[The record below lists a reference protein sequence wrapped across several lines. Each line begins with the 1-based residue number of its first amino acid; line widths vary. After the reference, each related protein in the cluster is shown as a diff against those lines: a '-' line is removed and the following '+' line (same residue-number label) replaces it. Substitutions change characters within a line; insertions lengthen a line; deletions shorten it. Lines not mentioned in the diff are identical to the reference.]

1 MSTDPETTRIV
12 RSWLGT
18 DEHESADRVLDA
30 VLSRLDTTPQRR
42 HLWPTRRHT
51 HMTDV
56 TRIAAGAAAAIAVAV
71 VGYTMLSSDGGA
83 GGPAVAPTVSP
94 LWSPSPVP
102 SAVESEATDGSIPAL
117 DNQSSLGGRY
127 MVGSGLRSRVTVA
140 APADWS
146 AGDDWTLRGPK
157 GYPSPAGMGI
167 RFYPVKDVYK
177 DPTDMG
183 EGVVLPRVGPS
194 VADLADA
201 IVEHPGWTALEAVD
215 VTMDGFEGKMV
226 RLQIP
231 RDAPEGAFYLFEHA
245 LGGQIWGLEAGQVFD
260 IYIIDVAGER
270 VVIDAFS
277 YPGTSSSDL
286 AAQRAVLDS
295 IEFEP
300 AP

>member
-1 MSTDPETTRIV
+1 MSTDPETTRVV

-51 HMTDV
+51 HMTGI
-56 TRIAAGAAAAIAVAV
+56 TRIAAVAAAVIALAV
-71 VGYTMLSSDGGA
+71 LGYTMIPSDGGP
-83 GGPAVAPTVSP
+83 GGPAVAPSASQTP
-94 LWSPSPVP
+94 SPSPT
-102 SAVESEATDGSIPAL
+102 STATPDVTAL
-117 DNQSSLGGRY
+117 EGQATLGGRY
-127 MVGSGLRSRVTVA
+127 LVGSGLRSRVTVS

-146 AGDDWTLRGPK
+146 AGDDWTLRGPN
-157 GYPSPAGMGI
+157 GYLSPAGMGI
-167 RFYPVKDVYK
+167 RFYPVRDVFK
-177 DPTDMG
+177 DPTDQG
-183 EGVVLPRVGPS
+183 AGVVVPRIGPTVS
-194 VADLADA
+194 DLAEA

-215 VTMDGFEGKMV
+215 ITMDGFEGKMV

-260 IYIIDVAGER
+260 IHIIDVVGER